1 MLQQVFL
8 AGRRHVEEMVG
19 RLETKINQN
28 VTQEVRIS
36 NQFMV
41 IHPNIIYLIPV
52 FFLFHILQET
62 TLSTR
67 AASAAQIGISCNLQR
82 SYNNIFHNLNGLEN
96 CKLISANLLE
106 LPYAFLAS
114 LVVLENS

>member
-52 FFLFHILQET
+52 FFLFHILQEM

-67 AASAAQIGISCNLQR
+67 AASAAQIGISC